1 MSNDNEN
8 NNQESKQPLRLSKPG
23 KLELRKTVDAGQVK
37 QSFSH
42 GRSKTVVVEK
52 RTKRTF
58 ERGSTGKMAAVPNQE
73 LAEGLA
79 NLNKSTASGEAAEP
93 PATPRRTVQPA
104 PTSKATDN
112 LTASERVKRMAVLEQ
127 AKAREAE
134 RTVQAAEEAER
145 REAERKA
152 REASERTRQEEQRQL
167 AAAEEARRA
176 AEREAANPGTKP
188 ADAKG
193 DTAAAKPA
201 ARPASAPK
209 PAPSGAEAAAPAP
222 ERARTKKGEA
232 PPRPQRGPEE
242 APVFGRVKK
251 TKAQEEQA
259 KKTTL
264 RAKNDSGRRRSSK
277 LSVADAL
284 EGDEDRMRSL
294 SSIRRQREREKQRA
308 KEALATQQKIVREVI
323 VPETIT
329 VGELANRMAERS
341 GDVIRVLM
349 KMGVMVTVNQSI
361 DADTAELV
369 VEELGH
375 EIRRVA
381 AADVLEG
388 LTSPIDDD
396 GTKAPRPPVVTVMGH
411 VDHGKTSILDYYR
424 KANVVSGEAGG
435 ITQHIGAY
443 QIASPTGKVITFLDT
458 PGHAAF
464 TEMRARGANVTD
476 MVILVVAA
484 DDGIMPQTQE
494 AIAHAKAAG
503 VPMIVAVNKC
513 DKPDS
518 DPAKVEQELL
528 QYEVQVESMGGEVQV
543 AHVSAL
549 KGTGMDALLESIELQ
564 SEVLD
569 LSANPDSRA
578 SGAVVESKMEKGRGS
593 VATVLIQRGTL
604 DIGDIFVAGSEWGK
618 VRALINDQGK
628 QVKQATPSTPIEVLG
643 LNGTPVAGDEF
654 VVVESEARAREVA
667 EFRQAKAKEAASLA
681 SKGSLE
687 SMFSALKEG
696 SAEELPVVIKGDVH
710 GSVEAIIGTLQ
721 KLSTEEVKVNVL
733 HQGVGG
739 ITESDITLARASNAM
754 VVGFNVRANAQAR
767 ESAKRDG
774 IDIRYYS
781 IIYELVDDVKAMMS
795 GLLKP
800 EQRENFLGYASILET
815 FNVTKVGRVAG
826 CRITEGVV
834 KRGAKVRLLRDDTV
848 IHEGTLKTLRRF
860 KDEVREVANGLE
872 CGMAFENYQDVQ
884 VGDQIECFEIEE
896 IARQL

>member
-1 MSNDNEN
+1 MSNENEN
-8 NNQESKQPLRLSKPG
+8 NNPDSKQPLRLSKPG

-79 NLNKSTASGEAAEP
+79 NLKKSTAAGEGGEASSS
-93 PATPRRTVQPA
+93 PRRSAAPA
-104 PTSKATDN
+104 PSSNANDN

-134 RTVQAAEEAER
+134 RAAEAAAEAER

-152 REASERTRQEEQRQL
+152 REASEKARQEELRQL
-167 AAAEEARRA
+167 AEAEEARRKAERAAEEARTN
-176 AEREAANPGTKP
+176 AEQES
-188 ADAKG
+188 
-193 DTAAAKPA
+193 AKPA
-201 ARPASAPK
+201 AKADAPK
-209 PAPSGAEAAAPAP
+209 KRDDAPAAAATAAPAQD
-222 ERARTKKGEA
+222 RARTKKGEA

-251 TKAQEEQA
+251 AKGQEEQN

-277 LSVADAL
+277 MSVADAL

-308 KEALATQQKIVREVI
+308 KEALATQQKIVREVT

-349 KMGVMVTVNQSI
+349 KMGVMATVNQSI

-369 VEELGH
+369 IEELGH
-375 EIRRVA
+375 QIRRVA
-381 AADVLEG
+381 DADVLEG
-388 LTSPIDDD
+388 LATPTDDE

-411 VDHGKTSILDYYR
+411 VDHGKTSILDFYR

-443 QIASPTGKVITFLDT
+443 QINAPSGKIITFLDT

-513 DKPDS
+513 DKPDA
-518 DPAKVEQELL
+518 DPLKVEQELL

-549 KGTGMDALLESIELQ
+549 KGTGMDTLLEAIELQ

-569 LSANPDSRA
+569 LQANSDTRA

-628 QVKQATPSTPIEVLG
+628 QVKQAAPSTPIEVLG

-696 SAEELPVVIKGDVH
+696 TAEELPVVIKGDVH

-721 KLSTEEVKVNVL
+721 KLSTEEVKVSVL

-800 EQRENFLGYASILET
+800 EQRESFLGYATILET

>member
-1 MSNDNEN
+1 MSTDN
-8 NNQESKQPLRLSKPG
+8 NNNGSESKQPLRLSKPG

-58 ERGSTGKMAAVPNQE
+58 ERGATGKMAAVPNQE

-79 NLNKSTASGEAAEP
+79 SLKKSGPSSDQDRADAARRAAERAFRDE
-93 PATPRRTVQPA
+93 PA
-104 PTSKATDN
+104 DG
-112 LTASERVKRMAVLEQ
+112 LTASEREKRIAVLEQ
-127 AKAREAE
+127 AKAREEERAEQVAADAARREQERKSREAAE
-134 RTVQAAEEAER
+134 R
-145 REAERKA
+145 A
-152 REASERTRQEEQRQL
+152 RQDELRQL
-167 AAAEEARRA
+167 AEAEEARRQAERAAKEADAAPKA
-176 AEREAANPGTKP
+176 AEPTSDAQSKEALADASVEPP
-188 ADAKG
+188 ADKV
-193 DTAAAKPA
+193 
-201 ARPASAPK
+201 
-209 PAPSGAEAAAPAP
+209 
-222 ERARTKKGEA
+222 RTKKGET

-251 TKAQEEQA
+251 GKGADDQG

-264 RAKNDSGRRRSSK
+264 RAKNDGGRRRSSR

-341 GDVIRVLM
+341 GDVIRELM
-349 KMGVMVTVNQSI
+349 KMGVMATVNQSI

-369 VEELGH
+369 VAELGH
-375 EIRRVA
+375 TIRRVA
-381 AADVLEG
+381 DSDVLEG
-388 LTSPIDDD
+388 LDAPSDDD
-396 GTKAPRPPVVTVMGH
+396 GAVAPRPPVVTVMGH
-411 VDHGKTSILDYYR
+411 VDHGKTSILDFYR

-443 QIASPTGKVITFLDT
+443 QVQSAGGKLITFLDT

-484 DDGIMPQTQE
+484 DDGIMPQTEE
-494 AIAHAKAAG
+494 AIAHAKAAN
-503 VPMIVAVNKC
+503 VPLIVAVNKC
-513 DKPDS
+513 DRPDA
-518 DPAKVEQELL
+518 DPLQVEQALL
-528 QYEVQVESMGGEVQV
+528 QHEVQVESMGGEVQV

-549 KGTGMDALLESIELQ
+549 KGDGMDTLLEAIELQ

-569 LSANPDSRA
+569 LKANPDTRA
-578 SGAVVESKMEKGRGS
+578 SGAVVEAKMEKGRGS

-604 DIGDIFVAGSEWGK
+604 NVGDVFVAGTEWGK
-618 VRALINDQGK
+618 VRALVNDQGQ
-628 QVKQATPSTPIEVLG
+628 QVKHATPATPIEVLG

-654 VVVESEARAREVA
+654 IVVESEARAREVA

-696 SAEELPVVIKGDVH
+696 SAEELPIVIKGDVH

-721 KLSTEEVKVNVL
+721 KLSTDEVKVNVL

-739 ITESDITLARASNAM
+739 ITESDITLARASQAL

-767 ESAKRDG
+767 DSAKRDG

-781 IIYELVDDVKAMMS
+781 IIYELVDDVKALMS

-800 EQRENFLGYASILET
+800 EERESYLGYASILET

-826 CRITEGVV
+826 CRITDGVV

-872 CGMAFENYQDVQ
+872 CGMAFENYQDIQ

-896 IARQL
+896 IAREL

>member
-1 MSNDNEN
+1 MSTDN
-8 NNQESKQPLRLSKPG
+8 NNNGADSKQPLRLSKPG

-58 ERGSTGKMAAVPNQE
+58 ERGATGKMAAVPNQE

-79 NLNKSTASGEAAEP
+79 NLKKSAPASDEGRADAARRAAER
-93 PATPRRTVQPA
+93 AFRDDSA
-104 PTSKATDN
+104 EG
-112 LTASERVKRMAVLEQ
+112 LTASEREKRIAVLEQ

-134 RTVQAAEEAER
+134 RAEQAAEDAAR
-145 REAERKA
+145 REQERKA
-152 REASERTRQEEQRQL
+152 REAGERARQEELRQL
-167 AAAEEARRA
+167 AGAEEARRQAERTAKETATTADPAAAAVA
-176 AEREAANPGTKP
+176 AETP
-188 ADAKG
+188 A
-193 DTAAAKPA
+193 TAAAAASKEALADASVEPPA
-201 ARPASAPK
+201 DK
-209 PAPSGAEAAAPAP
+209 I
-222 ERARTKKGEA
+222 RTKKGET
-232 PPRPQRGPEE
+232 PVRPQRGPEE

-251 TKAQEEQA
+251 GKGGEDQS

-264 RAKNDSGRRRSSK
+264 RAKNDSGRRRGSR

-308 KEALATQQKIVREVI
+308 KEALATQQKVVREVV

-341 GDVIRVLM
+341 GDVIRELM
-349 KMGVMVTVNQSI
+349 KMGVMATVNQSI

-369 VEELGH
+369 VAELGH
-375 EIRRVA
+375 TIRRVA

-388 LTSPIDDD
+388 LSTPQDED
-396 GTKAPRPPVVTVMGH
+396 GAVASRPPVVTVMGH
-411 VDHGKTSILDYYR
+411 VDHGKTSILDFFR

-443 QIASPTGKVITFLDT
+443 QVQSAGGRLITFLDT

-484 DDGIMPQTQE
+484 DDGIMPQTEE
-494 AIAHAKAAG
+494 AIAHAKAAQ
-503 VPMIVAVNKC
+503 VPLIVAVNKI
-513 DKPDS
+513 DRPDA
-518 DPAKVEQELL
+518 DPLRVEQALL

-543 AHVSAL
+543 AHVSAIN
-549 KGTGMDALLESIELQ
+549 GDGMDTLLEAVELQ
-564 SEVLD
+564 ADILD
-569 LSANPDSRA
+569 LKANANARA
-578 SGAVVESKMEKGRGS
+578 SGAVVEAKMEKGRGS

-604 DIGDIFVAGSEWGK
+604 NVGDVFVAGTEWGK
-618 VRALINDQGK
+618 VRALVNDQGQ
-628 QVKQATPSTPIEVLG
+628 QVKQAEPATPIEVLG

-654 VVVESEARAREVA
+654 IVVESEARAREVA
-667 EFRQAKAKEAASLA
+667 EFRQSKAKEAASLA

-696 SAEELPVVIKGDVH
+696 SAEELPIVIKGDVH
-710 GSVEAIIGTLQ
+710 GSVEAIISTLQ
-721 KLSTEEVKVNVL
+721 KLSTDEVKVNVL

-739 ITESDITLARASNAM
+739 ITESDITLARASQAM

-767 ESAKRDG
+767 DSAKRDG

-781 IIYELVDDVKAMMS
+781 IIYELVDDVKALMS

-800 EQRENFLGYASILET
+800 EQRENYLGYASILET

-826 CRITEGVV
+826 CRITDGIV

-872 CGMAFENYQDVQ
+872 CGMAFENYQDIQ

-896 IARQL
+896 IARAL

>member
-1 MSNDNEN
+1 MSNENEN

-58 ERGSTGKMAAVPNQE
+58 ERGTSGKMAAVPNQE

-79 NLNKSTASGEAAEP
+79 NLKKSTAAGEGSEP
-93 PATPRRTVQPA
+93 SPTPRASAQPA
-104 PTSKATDN
+104 PSSNANDN

-134 RTVQAAEEAER
+134 RAAHAAEEAQR
-145 REAERKA
+145 RDAERKA
-152 REASERTRQEEQRQL
+152 REASERARQEELRQL
-167 AAAEEARRA
+167 AEADEARRMSERQAEEAKNKPAQPSRAEKPAASAPVQAAPTAQAPAPA
-176 AEREAANPGTKP
+176 AERP
-188 ADAKG
+188 
-193 DTAAAKPA
+193 
-201 ARPASAPK
+201 
-209 PAPSGAEAAAPAP
+209 
-222 ERARTKKGEA
+222 RTKKGEV
-232 PPRPQRGPEE
+232 PPRVQHGPEE

-251 TKAQEEQA
+251 AKGQEEQN

-349 KMGVMVTVNQSI
+349 KMGVMATVNQSI

-381 AADVLEG
+381 ASDVLEG
-388 LTSPIDDD
+388 LTSPVDDE
-396 GTKAPRPPVVTVMGH
+396 GAKTPRPPVVTVMGH
-411 VDHGKTSILDYYR
+411 VDHGKTSILDFYR

-443 QIASPTGKVITFLDT
+443 QIAAPSGKVITFLDT

-513 DKPDS
+513 DKPDA
-518 DPAKVEQELL
+518 DPLKVEQALL

-549 KGTGMDALLESIELQ
+549 QGTGMDSLLEAVELQ

-569 LSANPDSRA
+569 LSANANSRA

-604 DIGDIFVAGSEWGK
+604 EIGDIFVAGAEWGK

-628 QVKQATPSTPIEVLG
+628 QVKQAMPSTPIEVLG

-654 VVVESEARAREVA
+654 VVVESESRAREVA
-667 EFRQAKAKEAASLA
+667 EFRQSKAKEAASLA

-687 SMFSALKEG
+687 SMFSALKDG
-696 SAEELPVVIKGDVH
+696 TAEELPVVIKGDVH

-721 KLSTEEVKVNVL
+721 KLSTEEVKVSVL

-781 IIYELVDDVKAMMS
+781 IIYELVDDVKALMS

-800 EQRENFLGYASILET
+800 EQRESFLGYATILET

-860 KDEVREVANGLE
+860 KDEVREVGNGLE

>member
-1 MSNDNEN
+1 M
-8 NNQESKQPLRLSKPG
+8 G
-23 KLELRKTVDAGQVK
+23 A
-37 QSFSH
+37 
-42 GRSKTVVVEK
+42 
-52 RTKRTF
+52 
-58 ERGSTGKMAAVPNQE
+58 TGKMAAVPNQE

-79 NLNKSTASGEAAEP
+79 SLKKSGPSSDQDRADAARRAAERAFRDE
-93 PATPRRTVQPA
+93 PA
-104 PTSKATDN
+104 DG
-112 LTASERVKRMAVLEQ
+112 LTASEREKRIAVLEQ
-127 AKAREAE
+127 AKAREEERAEQVAADAARREQERKSREAAE
-134 RTVQAAEEAER
+134 R
-145 REAERKA
+145 A
-152 REASERTRQEEQRQL
+152 RQDELRQL
-167 AAAEEARRA
+167 AEAEEARRQAERAAKEADAAPKA
-176 AEREAANPGTKP
+176 AEPTSDAQSKEALADASVEPP
-188 ADAKG
+188 ADKV
-193 DTAAAKPA
+193 
-201 ARPASAPK
+201 
-209 PAPSGAEAAAPAP
+209 
-222 ERARTKKGEA
+222 RTKKGET

-251 TKAQEEQA
+251 GKGADDQG

-264 RAKNDSGRRRSSK
+264 RAKNDSGRRRSSR

-341 GDVIRVLM
+341 GDVIRELM
-349 KMGVMVTVNQSI
+349 KMGVMATVNQSI

-369 VEELGH
+369 VAELGH
-375 EIRRVA
+375 TIRRVA
-381 AADVLEG
+381 DSDVLEG
-388 LTSPIDDD
+388 LDAPTDDD
-396 GTKAPRPPVVTVMGH
+396 GAVAPRPPVVTVMGH
-411 VDHGKTSILDYYR
+411 VDHGKTSILDFYR

-443 QIASPTGKVITFLDT
+443 QVQSAGGKLITFLDT

-484 DDGIMPQTQE
+484 DDGIMPQTEE
-494 AIAHAKAAG
+494 AIAHAKAAN
-503 VPMIVAVNKC
+503 VPLIVAVNKC
-513 DKPDS
+513 DRPD
-518 DPAKVEQELL
+518 
-528 QYEVQVESMGGEVQV
+528 
-543 AHVSAL
+543 
-549 KGTGMDALLESIELQ
+549 
-564 SEVLD
+564 
-569 LSANPDSRA
+569 ANPLWLSRHCFSTRCRLNPWAVKYRSPTSPPSRA
-578 SGAVVESKMEKGRGS
+578 TAWTPCSKPSSCSPKFSTSRPTLTPAPPAPSSRPRWKKGRGS

-604 DIGDIFVAGSEWGK
+604 NVGDVFVAGTEWGK
-618 VRALINDQGK
+618 VRALVNDQGQ
-628 QVKQATPSTPIEVLG
+628 QVKQATPATPIEVLG

-654 VVVESEARAREVA
+654 IVVESEARAREVA

-696 SAEELPVVIKGDVH
+696 SAEELPIVIKGDVH

-721 KLSTEEVKVNVL
+721 KLSTDEVKVNVL

-739 ITESDITLARASNAM
+739 ITESDITLARASQAM

-767 ESAKRDG
+767 DSAKRDG

-781 IIYELVDDVKAMMS
+781 IIYELVDDVKALMS

-800 EQRENFLGYASILET
+800 EERESYLGYASILET

-826 CRITEGVV
+826 CRITDGVV

-872 CGMAFENYQDVQ
+872 CGMAFENYQDIQ

-896 IARQL
+896 IAREL